1 MRPWVIH
8 RLDDLEI
15 HLAIRRNMVF
25 IVHRPDDLEI
35 NGIGGNTLEEVIHRI
50 DGLATYSTSINV

>member
-1 MRPWVIH
+1 
-8 RLDDLEI
+8 
-15 HLAIRRNMVF
+15 MVF